1 MVTQKDVQ
9 LTVIK
14 ISVTA
19 IIEEL
24 LGIEGRIAT
33 SGEEMGHGFK
43 PPIVIHI
50 FRWGI
55 VDYTITGYVLM

>member
-50 FRWGI
+50 FRW
-55 VDYTITGYVLM
+55 